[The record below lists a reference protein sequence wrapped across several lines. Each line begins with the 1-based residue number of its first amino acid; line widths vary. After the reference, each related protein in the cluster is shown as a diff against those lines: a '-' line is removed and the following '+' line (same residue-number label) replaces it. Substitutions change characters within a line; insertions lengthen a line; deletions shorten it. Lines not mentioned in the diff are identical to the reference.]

1 MRPSVSLPP
10 TGLPSMRP
18 GVSLPPI
25 LFDDVQPKSVYPLLK
40 ALAEKVPKADGGIP
54 KAPRMPQ
61 VEPVPASSREASS
74 ERVPRSGVP
83 KLAVAVPLDLD
94 AKWPVRRTEWMASVP
109 DEDVFDKLFDE
120 VTSRSPDEL
129 EAAGIGRGG
138 IENAPD
144 SAKKSRRRLEYAD
157 TMQMQA
163 VTSTPE
169 PNSATNESQPL
180 ASPPLG
186 PPPAPNTK
194 AVRFGPRPATPE
206 PPKLKRGFAPPPAP
220 VGASKRPSVIMLAGV
235 FAAVAI
241 GVALLVMAFSD
252 KPKRPVRGAASAS
265 ASAIATASAKSSP
278 SLAITASS
286 APTLPLTASSESPP
300 PPLPYGQGYL
310 TIVYPGDA
318 VVYISGRKLG
328 QTNTRL
334 QNRCGRYFVRI
345 AKSGEGQY
353 PEWLS
358 AGEPV
363 AIPCQDSIQVTIS
376 R

>member
-1 MRPSVSLPP
+1 
-10 TGLPSMRP
+10 
-18 GVSLPPI
+18 
-25 LFDDVQPKSVYPLLK
+25 
-40 ALAEKVPKADGGIP
+40 
-54 KAPRMPQ
+54 
-61 VEPVPASSREASS
+61 
-74 ERVPRSGVP
+74 
-83 KLAVAVPLDLD
+83 
-94 AKWPVRRTEWMASVP
+94 
-109 DEDVFDKLFDE
+109 
-120 VTSRSPDEL
+120 
-129 EAAGIGRGG
+129 
-138 IENAPD
+138 
-144 SAKKSRRRLEYAD
+144 
-157 TMQMQA
+157 
-163 VTSTPE
+163 
-169 PNSATNESQPL
+169 
-180 ASPPLG
+180 
-186 PPPAPNTK
+186 
-194 AVRFGPRPATPE
+194 
-206 PPKLKRGFAPPPAP
+206 
-220 VGASKRPSVIMLAGV
+220 MLAGV